1 MKKIIRRLSLIA
13 ALCILFAACGD
24 DPRILGNMHIVTSVS
39 TYSSFGKKYKV
50 GLLSVDR
57 TEQQSI
63 RLYTILYTD
72 VLYTVGDTIEIK

>member
-1 MKKIIRRLSLIA
+1 MKQKIRILSFIVA
-13 ALCILFAACGD
+13 ICILFAACGD
-24 DPRILGNMHIVTSVS
+24 DPRILGNKHIVTSVS

-57 TEQQSI
+57 TQNQGV
-63 RLYTILYTD
+63 RVYTNLYTD